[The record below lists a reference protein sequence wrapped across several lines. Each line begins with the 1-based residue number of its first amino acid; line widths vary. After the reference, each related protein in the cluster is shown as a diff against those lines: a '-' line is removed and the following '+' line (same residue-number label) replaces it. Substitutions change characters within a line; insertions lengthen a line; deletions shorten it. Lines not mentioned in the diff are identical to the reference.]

1 MVATKSGSIEVA
13 SMAPPIY
20 DAAGIDCERFQFL
33 IGSA

>member
-20 DAAGIDCERFQFL
+20 DAAGIDCESKTTTGRY
-33 IGSA
+33 